1 MLVQISELGYMS
13 TFCKDSEIQLVPNRS
28 ENLSSNNKRLRVEVP
43 KIFKLPTV
51 SQ

>member
-13 TFCKDSEIQLVPNRS
+13 TFFCKEIQLVPNRS
-28 ENLSSNNKRLRVEVP
+28 ENLSSNNKRLRVEVT